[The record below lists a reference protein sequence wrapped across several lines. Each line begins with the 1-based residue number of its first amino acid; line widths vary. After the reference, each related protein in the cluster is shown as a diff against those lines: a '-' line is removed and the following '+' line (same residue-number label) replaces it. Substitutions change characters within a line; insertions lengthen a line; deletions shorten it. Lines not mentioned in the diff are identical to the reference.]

1 MSALEG
7 SHYRLRPRAAE
18 ARTAVVSLVAGA
30 TVWGL
35 IWYPYRV
42 LESAGLS
49 GVRAAIL
56 TYLVALVLGVLVLA
70 SRNCCER
77 PSWWLLAVGLSAA
90 GCNIGYV
97 LGMLHG
103 EVMRVLL
110 LFYLAPLWTVL
121 LARLLLG
128 ERAGRWGL
136 RVILLSLAGAA
147 VMLWQPRLGLPLPG
161 NDAEWLG
168 LAAGF
173 LFALS
178 NVLIRRT
185 PQHSIELKSTAV
197 FLCTVTLGLV
207 AAAFEPPAALGGM
220 QSAHWLLLVVVGV
233 LLLAINLVVQF
244 GLTHVPANR
253 AIVIFMFELA
263 VAAVSAWLLAGE
275 TMGAKEW
282 LGGAMIV
289 AASAVSARSV
299 DTAASGL
306 PQSPAGSTAL

>member
-1 MSALEG
+1 L
-7 SHYRLRPRAAE
+7 L
-18 ARTAVVSLVAGA
+18 AGA

-42 LESAGLS
+42 LEAAGLS
-49 GVRAAIL
+49 GVRASVL
-56 TYLVALVLGVLVLA
+56 TYLVALLLGLCVLVA
-70 SRNCCER
+70 RRRRER
-77 PSWWLLAVGLSAA
+77 PSWWLLAVGLSSA

-128 ERAGRWGL
+128 ERAGRLGAA
-136 RVILLSLAGAA
+136 VIALSLAGAA

-161 NDAEWLG
+161 KGAEWLG

-173 LFALS
+173 LFALA

-197 FLCTVTLGLV
+197 FLATAAVGAV
-207 AAAFEPPAALGGM
+207 AAAFEPGAAPVALGAM
-220 QSAHWLLLVVVGV
+220 HWGLVAGVGV
-233 LLLAINLVVQF
+233 VLLAVNLVVQF

-275 TMGAKEW
+275 VMGIKEW
-282 LGGAMIV
+282 CGGAMIV
-289 AASAVSARSV
+289 AASAVSARADAVAAGRRQVGADSGR
-299 DTAASGL
+299 TA
-306 PQSPAGSTAL
+306 

>member
-1 MSALEG
+1 MQTESA
-7 SHYRLRPRAAE
+7 HYRSRSAIAA
-18 ARTAVVSLVAGA
+18 LLAGG

-42 LESAGLS
+42 LEAAGLS
-49 GVRAAIL
+49 GVRATAL
-56 TYLVALVLGVLVLA
+56 TYGVALALGLVLLLPRLRA
-70 SRNCCER
+70 SRF
-77 PSWWLLAVGLSAA
+77 SWWLLAVGLSAA

-128 ERAGRWGL
+128 ERAGRVGAM
-136 RVILLSLAGAA
+136 VIALSVAGAM

-161 NDAEWLG
+161 NEAEWLG

-185 PQHSIELKSTAV
+185 PQHSIELKSVAV
-197 FLCTVTLGLV
+197 FLCTVTLGLI

-220 QSAHWLLLVVVGV
+220 KATHWLLVAVVGV
-233 LLLAINLVVQF
+233 VLLVINLVVQF

-275 TMGAKEW
+275 AMGLKEW

-289 AASAVSARSV
+289 AASAVSARM
-299 DTAASGL
+299 
-306 PQSPAGSTAL
+306 AGRN

>member
-1 MSALEG
+1 MAALEG
-7 SHYRLRPRAAE
+7 TYYRSRPRAAE
-18 ARTAVVSLVAGA
+18 AVASLLAGA

-42 LESAGLS
+42 LEAAGLS
-49 GVRAAIL
+49 GVRAAVL
-56 TYLVALVLGVLVLA
+56 TYLVALALGVPVLA
-70 SRNCCER
+70 LRRHRER

-128 ERAGRWGL
+128 ERAGRLGAM
-136 RVILLSLAGAA
+136 VIVLSVAGAL

-161 NDAEWLG
+161 NEAEWLG

-185 PQHSIELKSTAV
+185 PQHSIELKSVAV

-207 AAAFEPPAALGGM
+207 AAAFEPPAVLGGM
-220 QSAHWLLLVVVGV
+220 TNTHWLLVAVIGIV
-233 LLLAINLVVQF
+233 LLAINLVVQF
-244 GLTHVPANR
+244 GLSNVPANR

-263 VAAVSAWLLAGE
+263 VAAISAWLLAGE
-275 TMGAKEW
+275 VMGLKEW

-289 AASAVSARSV
+289 AACVVSARSDEAV
-299 DTAASGL
+299 ASGL
-306 PQSPAGSTAL
+306 PQPDSSRTAL

>member
-1 MSALEG
+1 VPAL
-7 SHYRLRPRAAE
+7 L
-18 ARTAVVSLVAGA
+18 AGA

-42 LESAGLS
+42 LEAAGLS
-49 GVRAAIL
+49 GVLASAL
-56 TYLVALVLGVLVLA
+56 TYSVALALGVLLLA
-70 SRNCCER
+70 ARRRRER
-77 PSWWLLAVGLSAA
+77 PSWWLLAVGLSSA

-110 LFYLAPLWTVL
+110 LFYLAPLWTVF

-128 ERAGRWGL
+128 ERAGRVGL
-136 RVILLSLAGAA
+136 AVIALSLAGAA

-161 NDAEWLG
+161 NAAEWLG

-173 LFALS
+173 LFALA

-185 PQHSIELKSTAV
+185 PQHSIELKSGAV
-197 FLCTVTLGLV
+197 FLCTAAVGALAALFEPRASLAAMAAMHWGLV
-207 AAAFEPPAALGGM
+207 AGLGI
-220 QSAHWLLLVVVGV
+220 V
-233 LLLAINLVVQF
+233 LLTVNLAVQF

-275 TMGAKEW
+275 TMGLKEW

-289 AASAVSARSV
+289 AASAL
-299 DTAASGL
+299 AA
-306 PQSPAGSTAL
+306 QADAAGSGSRQAESGRTAV

>member
-1 MSALEG
+1 LAALEDD
-7 SHYRLRPRAAE
+7 HYRPRPPRAE
-18 ARTAVVSLVAGA
+18 ARTAVAALLAGA

-42 LESAGLS
+42 LEAGGLS
-49 GVRAAIL
+49 GLRASAL
-56 TYLVALVLGVLVLA
+56 TYLVALGLGLLVLVA
-70 SRNCCER
+70 RRRRER
-77 PSWWLLAVGLSAA
+77 PSWWLLAVGLSSA

-128 ERAGRWGL
+128 ERAGRSGAA
-136 RVILLSLAGAA
+136 VIALALAGAVA
-147 VMLWQPRLGLPLPG
+147 MLWQPRLGLPLPG
-161 NDAEWLG
+161 NGAEWLG

-173 LFALS
+173 LFALA

-185 PQHSIELKSTAV
+185 PQHSIALKTNAV
-197 FLCTVTLGLV
+197 FLCTAAMVALV
-207 AAAFEPPAALGGM
+207 AAFEPAGPPAALT
-220 QSAHWLLLVVVGV
+220 ATHWTLVAGIGVV
-233 LLLAINLVVQF
+233 LLAVNVVVQF

-275 TMGAKEW
+275 VMGTKEW

-289 AASAVSARSV
+289 AASALAARADAVAACQRAAESGR
-299 DTAASGL
+299 TAA
-306 PQSPAGSTAL
+306 

>member
-1 MSALEG
+1 
-7 SHYRLRPRAAE
+7 
-18 ARTAVVSLVAGA
+18 VVSLVAGA

-42 LESAGLS
+42 LEGAGLS

-70 SRNCCER
+70 SRGRCER

-90 GCNIGYV
+90 GSNIGYV

-103 EVMRVLL
+103 QVMRVLL
-110 LFYLAPLWTVL
+110 LFYLAPLWTVV
-121 LARLLLG
+121 LAGLLLG
-128 ERAGRWGL
+128 ERAGRAGGA
-136 RVILLSLAGAA
+136 VIALALAGAV
-147 VMLWQPRLGLPLPG
+147 VMLWQSQLGLPLPG
-161 NDAEWLG
+161 NAAEWLG

-173 LFALS
+173 LFALA

-185 PQHSIELKSTAV
+185 PQHSIELKSATV

-207 AAAFEPPAALGGM
+207 VAALEPPAVVRGM
-220 QSAHWLLLVVVGV
+220 QAAHWSLVVVVGV
-233 LLLAINLVVQF
+233 VLLAINLVVQF

-253 AIVIFMFELA
+253 AIVIFMFELV
-263 VAAVSAWLLAGE
+263 VAAASAWLLAGE
-275 TMGAKEW
+275 TMGLKEW

-289 AASAVSARSV
+289 AASAVAARQSA
-299 DTAASGL
+299 
-306 PQSPAGSTAL
+306 AGRTAL